1 MPRCRQDQGA
11 RPIFLLH
18 RLGETTEEIGSAA
31 VLPDGSTV
39 GIGVYACSPEDSSFE
54 AQFDQ
59 IWLQPCVW
67 QPHTT

>member
-1 MPRCRQDQGA
+1 M
-11 RPIFLLH
+11 
-18 RLGETTEEIGSAA
+18 GSAA

-59 IWLQPCVW
+59 IRVQPSVW